1 MDYLLA
7 ALTARISALVAR
19 LKDGEDH
26 GGISTETV
34 IVVAVLAVLAI
45 AVGAIITNLVIS
57 KANSIHL

>member
-1 MDYLLA
+1 MLPCTPA
-7 ALTARISALVAR
+7 SPRCSTR

-45 AVGAIITNLVIS
+45 AVGVIITNLVLD

>member
-1 MDYLLA
+1 MNYLLA
-7 ALTARISALVAR
+7 ALTARVSALVAR
-19 LKDGEDH
+19 LKEGDER

-45 AVGAIITNLVIS
+45 SVGVIITNLVLS